1 MNLIRT
7 GAHGQVI
14 FAPRATGPSDKVP
27 DLVAC
32 IWFDLGWEA
41 AGNKKGADAPS
52 LFWTNHSAYSS
63 S

>member
-14 FAPRATGPSDKVP
+14 FAPRATGPSDKVW

-52 LFWTNHSAYSS
+52 LF
-63 S
+63 